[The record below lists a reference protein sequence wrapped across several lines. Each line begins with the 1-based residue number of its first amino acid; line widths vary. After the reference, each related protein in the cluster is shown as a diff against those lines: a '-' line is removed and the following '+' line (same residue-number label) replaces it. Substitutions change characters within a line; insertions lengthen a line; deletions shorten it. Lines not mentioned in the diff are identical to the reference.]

1 MAERDATTSD
11 EGLRDLLRATRVGRH
26 ERVDGRPLDPVVRS
40 LRAWQSE
47 RLARTYADLLDDP
60 RYAEA
65 GRFFLDDVYA
75 AKDFS
80 QRDHDVTR
88 MYETMRHVL
97 PSSMRRALELV
108 IELNALT
115 VELDAALA
123 AGLVDPDAIDGAA
136 VVEAYRRNDA
146 FDERRRQIDLVVAVG
161 SEIDVLLRKPG
172 IGLALRLARV
182 PARLA
187 GWHELQDFFERGFA
201 AFAKM
206 RGAGPFL
213 EIVAS
218 RERAILARVEAGDA
232 DAFDAV

>member
-1 MAERDATTSD
+1 
-11 EGLRDLLRATRVGRH
+11 
-26 ERVDGRPLDPVVRS
+26 
-40 LRAWQSE
+40 
-47 RLARTYADLLDDP
+47 
-60 RYAEA
+60 
-65 GRFFLDDVYA
+65 
-75 AKDFS
+75 
-80 QRDHDVTR
+80 

-146 FDERRRQIDLVVAVG
+146 FDERRRQIDLVGRRRFRNRRAPAKA
-161 SEIDVLLRKPG
+161 RHR
-172 IGLALRLARV
+172 LALRLARV